1 MSELKKSE
9 LKISDEK
16 LKDVNGGFRETDG
29 IAAGY
34 VIECPVCHNKDKDK
48 FEKWIDLTKG
58 EMYRC
63 KVCGEEFSYNQKGT
77 MTNPTEIN
85 LA

>member
-1 MSELKKSE
+1 MSELKNKGT
-9 LKISDEK
+9 KIADEK

-29 IAAGY
+29 IAAGCT
-34 VIECPVCHNKDKDK
+34 IECPRCHNTDKDK

-63 KVCGEEFSYNQKGT
+63 KVCGEEFSYNQKGS
-77 MTNPTEIN
+77 MINPNEIN